1 MKSFLNYFLI
11 LILILLSLIIISCKT
26 REKNYITYYNK
37 VNEIDSIYRIAQKPK
52 LAIKKFRKLF
62 KEFQPKNQE
71 RIEEFENYIYLSDK
85 YQKNFGG
92 KKNLYKFITL
102 IAPYRN
108 AYQEHLPLF
117 KKYGID
123 SLEAANKT
131 DLWVRSREK
140 VLMDSITTL
149 FIRDQEG
156 RRLDINISARNDLKN
171 ANLMKWIFD
180 NYGYP
185 SLQKVGVFGND
196 DVFLPMSTFFSH
208 MSASQDYPYFEKKIK
223 RYLEMGDCTPREYST
238 MVDRYHLQVLKDKIL
253 YGSYIGVDGISDTI
267 QVNKNRKSVGLP
279 SLKHNNIITKD
290 FLKKLN
296 KN

>member
-1 MKSFLNYFLI
+1 MKSYFNYFLI
-11 LILILLSLIIISCKT
+11 LILLSFIIISCKT
-26 REKNYITYYNK
+26 RETNYITYYNK
-37 VNEIDSIYRIAQKPK
+37 VNEIDSIYRIAQRPK

-85 YQKNFGG
+85 YQENFGG

-123 SLEAANKT
+123 SLEAVNKT

-171 ANLMKWIFD
+171 AKLMKWIFD

-208 MSASQDYPYFEKKIK
+208 MSASQDYPYFEKKLK
-223 RYLEMGDCTPREYST
+223 RYLEMGDCSPREYST

-253 YGSYIGVDGISDTI
+253 YGSYIGIDGISDTI
-267 QVNKNRKSVGLP
+267 QVNKNRKSIGLP
-279 SLKHNNIITKD
+279 SLKHNKIITKD

>member
-1 MKSFLNYFLI
+1 MKSYFNYF
-11 LILILLSLIIISCKT
+11 LILILLSLIIISCNT
-26 REKNYITYYNK
+26 REKNYIIYYNK
-37 VNEIDSIYRIAQKPK
+37 VNEIDSIYRIAQRPK

-62 KEFQPKNQE
+62 KEFPPKNQE

-85 YQKNFGG
+85 YQENFGG

-131 DLWVRSREK
+131 DLWLRSREK

-171 ANLMKWIFD
+171 AKLMKWIFD

-208 MSASQDYPYFEKKIK
+208 MSASQDYPYFEKKLI

-238 MVDRYHLQVLKDKIL
+238 MVDRYHLQVLKDKML

-290 FLKKLN
+290 FLKRIN

>member
-1 MKSFLNYFLI
+1 MKSFFNYFLI
-11 LILILLSLIIISCKT
+11 LILIILSLIIISCKT

-62 KEFQPKNQE
+62 KDFQPKNQE

-85 YQKNFGG
+85 HHKNFGG

-131 DLWVRSREK
+131 DLWVKSREK

-156 RRLDINISARNDLKN
+156 KRLDVNISARNDLKN
-171 ANLMKWIFD
+171 AKLMKWIFD

-185 SLQKVGVFGND
+185 SLQKVGIFGND

-208 MSASQDYPYFEKKIK
+208 MSASQDYPYFEKKLK
-223 RYLEMGDCTPREYST
+223 RYLKMGDCTPREYST
-238 MVDRYHLQVLKDKIL
+238 MVDRYHLQVLKDKML
-253 YGSYIGVDGISDTI
+253 YGSYIGIDGISDTI

-290 FLKKLN
+290 FLKKIN

>member
-1 MKSFLNYFLI
+1 MKSYFNYF
-11 LILILLSLIIISCKT
+11 LILILLSLIIISCNT
-26 REKNYITYYNK
+26 REKNYIIYYNK
-37 VNEIDSIYRIAQKPK
+37 VNEIDSIYRIAQRPK

-62 KEFQPKNQE
+62 KEFPPKNQE

-85 YQKNFGG
+85 YQENFGG

-156 RRLDINISARNDLKN
+156 KRLDVNISARNDLKN
-171 ANLMKWIFD
+171 AKLMKWIFD

-185 SLQKVGVFGND
+185 SLQKVGIFGND

-208 MSASQDYPYFEKKIK
+208 MSASQDYPYFEKKLK
-223 RYLEMGDCTPREYST
+223 RYLKMGDCTPREYST
-238 MVDRYHLQVLKDKIL
+238 MVDRYHLQVLKDKML
-253 YGSYIGVDGISDTI
+253 YGSYIGIDGISDTI

-290 FLKKLN
+290 FLKKIN

>member
-1 MKSFLNYFLI
+1 MKSYFNYF
-11 LILILLSLIIISCKT
+11 LILILLSLIIISCNT
-26 REKNYITYYNK
+26 RKKNYIIYYNK
-37 VNEIDSIYRIAQKPK
+37 VNEIDSIYRIAQRPK

-62 KEFQPKNQE
+62 KEFPPKNQE

-85 YQKNFGG
+85 YQENFGG

-131 DLWVRSREK
+131 DLWLRSREK

-171 ANLMKWIFD
+171 AKLMKWIFD

-208 MSASQDYPYFEKKIK
+208 MSASQDYPYFEKKLK
-223 RYLEMGDCTPREYST
+223 RYLKMGDCTPREYST
-238 MVDRYHLQVLKDKIL
+238 MVDRYHLQVLKDKML
-253 YGSYIGVDGISDTI
+253 YGSYIGIDGISDTI

-290 FLKKLN
+290 FLKKIN

>member
-1 MKSFLNYFLI
+1 MKSYFNYFLI
-11 LILILLSLIIISCKT
+11 LILLSFIIISCKT
-26 REKNYITYYNK
+26 RETNYITYYNK

-62 KEFQPKNQE
+62 KEFPPKNQE

-85 YQKNFGG
+85 YQENFGG

-123 SLEAANKT
+123 SLEAVNKT

-156 RRLDINISARNDLKN
+156 KRLDVNISARNDLKN
-171 ANLMKWIFD
+171 AKLMKWIFD

-208 MSASQDYPYFEKKIK
+208 MSASQDYPYFEKKLK

-238 MVDRYHLQVLKDKIL
+238 MIDRYHLQVLKDKML

>member
-1 MKSFLNYFLI
+1 MKSYFNYF
-11 LILILLSLIIISCKT
+11 LILILLSLIIISCNT
-26 REKNYITYYNK
+26 REKNYIIYYNK
-37 VNEIDSIYRIAQKPK
+37 VNEIDSIYRIAQRPK

-62 KEFQPKNQE
+62 KEFPPKNQE

-85 YQKNFGG
+85 YQENFGG

-123 SLEAANKT
+123 SLEAAYKT

-156 RRLDINISARNDLKN
+156 KRLDVNISARNDLKN
-171 ANLMKWIFD
+171 AKLMKWIFD

-185 SLQKVGVFGND
+185 SLQKVGIFGND

-208 MSASQDYPYFEKKIK
+208 MSASQDYPYFEKKLK

-238 MVDRYHLQVLKDKIL
+238 MVDRYNLQVLKDKML
-253 YGSYIGVDGISDTI
+253 YGSYIGIDGISDTI

-290 FLKKLN
+290 FLKKIN

>member
-1 MKSFLNYFLI
+1 MKSYFNYFLI
-11 LILILLSLIIISCKT
+11 LILLSFIIISCKT
-26 REKNYITYYNK
+26 RETNYITYYNK
-37 VNEIDSIYRIAQKPK
+37 VNEIDSIYRIAQRPK

-85 YQKNFGG
+85 YQENFGG

-123 SLEAANKT
+123 SLEAVNKI

-171 ANLMKWIFD
+171 AKLMKWIFD

-208 MSASQDYPYFEKKIK
+208 MSASQDYPYFEKKLK

-238 MVDRYHLQVLKDKIL
+238 MVDRYHLQVLKDKML

>member
-1 MKSFLNYFLI
+1 MKSYFNYF
-11 LILILLSLIIISCKT
+11 LILILLSLIIISCNT
-26 REKNYITYYNK
+26 REKNYIIYYNK
-37 VNEIDSIYRIAQKPK
+37 VNEIDSIYRIAQRPK

-62 KEFQPKNQE
+62 KEFPPKNQE

-85 YQKNFGG
+85 YQENFGG

-123 SLEAANKT
+123 SLEAVNKI

-156 RRLDINISARNDLKN
+156 KRLDVNISARNDLKN
-171 ANLMKWIFD
+171 AKLMKWIFD

-208 MSASQDYPYFEKKIK
+208 MSASQDYPYFEKKLK

-238 MVDRYHLQVLKDKIL
+238 MVDRYHLQVLKDKML
-253 YGSYIGVDGISDTI
+253 YGSYIGVDGISDTV

>member
-1 MKSFLNYFLI
+1 MKSYFNYF
-11 LILILLSLIIISCKT
+11 LILILLSLIIISCNT
-26 REKNYITYYNK
+26 REKNYIIYYNK
-37 VNEIDSIYRIAQKPK
+37 VNEIDSIYRIAQRPK

-62 KEFQPKNQE
+62 KEFPPKNQE

-85 YQKNFGG
+85 YQENFGG

-131 DLWVRSREK
+131 DLWLRSREK

-156 RRLDINISARNDLKN
+156 KRLDINISARNDLKN
-171 ANLMKWIFD
+171 AKLMKWIFD

-208 MSASQDYPYFEKKIK
+208 MSASQDYPYFEKKLK
-223 RYLEMGDCTPREYST
+223 RYLEMGDCSPREYST
-238 MVDRYHLQVLKDKIL
+238 MVDRYHLQVLKYKML
-253 YGSYIGVDGISDTI
+253 YGSYIGVDGIFDTV
-267 QVNKNRKSVGLP
+267 QVNRNRKSIGLP

-290 FLKKLN
+290 FLKNLN

>member
-1 MKSFLNYFLI
+1 MKSYFNYFLI
-11 LILILLSLIIISCKT
+11 LILLSFIIISCKT
-26 REKNYITYYNK
+26 RETNYITYYNK

-85 YQKNFGG
+85 YQENFGG

-208 MSASQDYPYFEKKIK
+208 MSASQDYPYFEKKLK
-223 RYLEMGDCTPREYST
+223 RYLEMGDCSPREYST
-238 MVDRYHLQVLKDKIL
+238 MVDRYHLQVLKDKML

>member
-1 MKSFLNYFLI
+1 MKSYFNYF
-11 LILILLSLIIISCKT
+11 LILILLSLIIITCNT
-26 REKNYITYYNK
+26 REKNYIIYYNK
-37 VNEIDSIYRIAQKPK
+37 VNEIDSIYRIAQRPK
-52 LAIKKFRKLF
+52 LAIKKIRKLF
-62 KEFQPKNQE
+62 KEFPPKNQE

-85 YQKNFGG
+85 YQENFGG

-156 RRLDINISARNDLKN
+156 KRLDVNISARNDLKN
-171 ANLMKWIFD
+171 AKLMKWIFD

-208 MSASQDYPYFEKKIK
+208 MSASQDYPYFEKKLK

-238 MVDRYHLQVLKDKIL
+238 MVDRYHLQVLKDKML
-253 YGSYIGVDGISDTI
+253 YGSYIGVDGISDTV

>member
-1 MKSFLNYFLI
+1 MKSYFNYFLI
-11 LILILLSLIIISCKT
+11 LILLSFIIISCKT
-26 REKNYITYYNK
+26 RETNYITYYNK

-85 YQKNFGG
+85 YQENFGG

-208 MSASQDYPYFEKKIK
+208 MSASQDYPYFEKKLK

-238 MVDRYHLQVLKDKIL
+238 MVDRYHLQVLKDKML

>member
-1 MKSFLNYFLI
+1 MKSYFNYFLI
-11 LILILLSLIIISCKT
+11 LILLSFIIISCKT
-26 REKNYITYYNK
+26 RETNYITYYNK
-37 VNEIDSIYRIAQKPK
+37 VNEIDSIYRIAQRPK

-85 YQKNFGG
+85 YQENFGG

-171 ANLMKWIFD
+171 AKLMKWIFD

-196 DVFLPMSTFFSH
+196 DVFLPMSTFFNH
-208 MSASQDYPYFEKKIK
+208 MSASEDYPYFEKKLK

-238 MVDRYHLQVLKDKIL
+238 MVDRYHLQVLKDKML

>member
-1 MKSFLNYFLI
+1 MKSYFNYF
-11 LILILLSLIIISCKT
+11 LILILLSLIIISCNT
-26 REKNYITYYNK
+26 REKNYIIYYNK

-62 KEFQPKNQE
+62 KEFPPKNQE

-123 SLEAANKT
+123 SLEAVNKI

-171 ANLMKWIFD
+171 AKLMKWIFD

-208 MSASQDYPYFEKKIK
+208 MSASQDYPYFEKKLK

-238 MVDRYHLQVLKDKIL
+238 MVDRYHLQVLKDKML

>member
-1 MKSFLNYFLI
+1 MKSYFNYF
-11 LILILLSLIIISCKT
+11 LILILLSLIIISCNT
-26 REKNYITYYNK
+26 REKNYIIYYNK
-37 VNEIDSIYRIAQKPK
+37 VNEIDSIYRIAQRPK

-62 KEFQPKNQE
+62 KEFPPKNQE

-123 SLEAANKT
+123 SLEAVNKI

-156 RRLDINISARNDLKN
+156 KRLDVNISARNDLKN
-171 ANLMKWIFD
+171 AKLMKWIFD

-185 SLQKVGVFGND
+185 SLQKVGIFGND

-208 MSASQDYPYFEKKIK
+208 MSASQDYPYFEKKLK

-238 MVDRYHLQVLKDKIL
+238 MVDRYHLQVLKDKML
-253 YGSYIGVDGISDTI
+253 YGSYIGIDGISDTI

>member
-1 MKSFLNYFLI
+1 MKSYFNYFLI
-11 LILILLSLIIISCKT
+11 LILLSFIIISCKT
-26 REKNYITYYNK
+26 RETNYITYYNK
-37 VNEIDSIYRIAQKPK
+37 VNEIDSIYRIAQRPK

-123 SLEAANKT
+123 SLEAVNKT

-156 RRLDINISARNDLKN
+156 KRLDVNISARNDLKN
-171 ANLMKWIFD
+171 AKLMKWIFD

-208 MSASQDYPYFEKKIK
+208 MSASQDYPYFEKKLK

-238 MVDRYHLQVLKDKIL
+238 MVDRYHLQVLKDKML
-253 YGSYIGVDGISDTI
+253 YGSYIGVDGISDTV

>member
-1 MKSFLNYFLI
+1 MKSYFNYF
-11 LILILLSLIIISCKT
+11 LILILLSLIIISCNT
-26 REKNYITYYNK
+26 REKNYIIYYNK
-37 VNEIDSIYRIAQKPK
+37 VNEIDSIYRIAQRPK

-62 KEFQPKNQE
+62 KEFPPKNQE
-71 RIEEFENYIYLSDK
+71 RIEELENYIYLSDK
-85 YQKNFGG
+85 YQENFGG

-131 DLWVRSREK
+131 DLWLRSREK

-156 RRLDINISARNDLKN
+156 KRLDVNISARNDLKN
-171 ANLMKWIFD
+171 AKLMKWIFD

-185 SLQKVGVFGND
+185 SLQKVGVFGKD

-208 MSASQDYPYFEKKIK
+208 MSASQDYPYFEKKLK
-223 RYLEMGDCTPREYST
+223 RYLEMGECTPREYST
-238 MVDRYHLQVLKDKIL
+238 MVDRYHLQVLKDKML
-253 YGSYIGVDGISDTI
+253 YGSYIGVDGIFDTL
-267 QVNKNRKSVGLP
+267 QVNRNRKSIGLP
-279 SLKHNNIITKD
+279 SLKQNNIITKD

>member
-1 MKSFLNYFLI
+1 M
-11 LILILLSLIIISCKT
+11 
-26 REKNYITYYNK
+26 
-37 VNEIDSIYRIAQKPK
+37 
-52 LAIKKFRKLF
+52 
-62 KEFQPKNQE
+62 
-71 RIEEFENYIYLSDK
+71 SDK

-131 DLWVRSREK
+131 HLWLRSREK

-171 ANLMKWIFD
+171 AKLMKWIFD

-208 MSASQDYPYFEKKIK
+208 MSASQDYPYFEKKLK

-238 MVDRYHLQVLKDKIL
+238 MIDRYHLQVLKDKML
-253 YGSYIGVDGISDTI
+253 YGSYIGVDGISDTV

>member
-1 MKSFLNYFLI
+1 MKSYFYYFLI
-11 LILILLSLIIISCKT
+11 LIHLSLIIISCNT
-26 REKNYITYYNK
+26 WEKNYITYYNK
-37 VNEIDSIYRIAQKPK
+37 VNEIDSIYRIAQRPK

-62 KEFQPKNQE
+62 TEFQPKNQE
-71 RIEEFENYIYLSDK
+71 RIEEFKNYIYLSDK

-123 SLEAANKT
+123 SLEAVNKI

-156 RRLDINISARNDLKN
+156 KRLDVNISARNDLKN
-171 ANLMKWIFD
+171 AKLMKWIFD

-208 MSASQDYPYFEKKIK
+208 MSASQDYPYFEKKLK

-238 MVDRYHLQVLKDKIL
+238 MVDRYHLQVLKDKML
-253 YGSYIGVDGISDTI
+253 YGSYIGIDGISDTI

-290 FLKKLN
+290 FLKKIN

>member
-1 MKSFLNYFLI
+1 MKSYFNYFLI
-11 LILILLSLIIISCKT
+11 LILLSFIIISCKT
-26 REKNYITYYNK
+26 RETNNITYYNK
-37 VNEIDSIYRIAQKPK
+37 VNEIDSIYRIAQRPK

-171 ANLMKWIFD
+171 AKLMKWIFD

-208 MSASQDYPYFEKKIK
+208 MSASQDYPYFEKKLK

-238 MVDRYHLQVLKDKIL
+238 MVDRYHLQVLKDKML
-253 YGSYIGVDGISDTI
+253 YGSYIGVDGIFDTV
-267 QVNKNRKSVGLP
+267 QVNKNRKSIGLP

>member
-1 MKSFLNYFLI
+1 MKSYFNYFLI
-11 LILILLSLIIISCKT
+11 LILLSFIIISCKT
-26 REKNYITYYNK
+26 REKNYIIYYNK
-37 VNEIDSIYRIAQKPK
+37 VNEIDSIYRIAQRPK

-62 KEFQPKNQE
+62 KEFPPKNQE

-85 YQKNFGG
+85 YQENFGG

-149 FIRDQEG
+149 FVRDQEG
-156 RRLDINISARNDLKN
+156 RRLDVNISARNDFKN
-171 ANLMKWIFD
+171 AKLMKWIFD

-208 MSASQDYPYFEKKIK
+208 MSASQDYPYFEKKLK

-238 MVDRYHLQVLKDKIL
+238 MVDRYHLQVLKDKML

>member
-1 MKSFLNYFLI
+1 M
-11 LILILLSLIIISCKT
+11 
-26 REKNYITYYNK
+26 
-37 VNEIDSIYRIAQKPK
+37 
-52 LAIKKFRKLF
+52 
-62 KEFQPKNQE
+62 
-71 RIEEFENYIYLSDK
+71 SDK

-123 SLEAANKT
+123 SLEAVNKT

-156 RRLDINISARNDLKN
+156 KRLDVNISARNDLKN
-171 ANLMKWIFD
+171 SKLMKWIFD

-196 DVFLPMSTFFSH
+196 DVFLPMSTFFIH
-208 MSASQDYPYFEKKIK
+208 MSVSQDYLYFEKKLK

-238 MVDRYHLQVLKDKIL
+238 MVDRYHLQVLKDKML
-253 YGSYIGVDGISDTI
+253 YGSYIGVDGISDTV

>member
-1 MKSFLNYFLI
+1 MKSYFNYF
-11 LILILLSLIIISCKT
+11 LILILLSLIIISCNT
-26 REKNYITYYNK
+26 REKNYIIYYNK
-37 VNEIDSIYRIAQKPK
+37 VNEIDSIYRIAQRPK

-62 KEFQPKNQE
+62 KEFPPKNQE

-85 YQKNFGG
+85 YQENFGG

-131 DLWVRSREK
+131 DLCVKSREK
-140 VLMDSITTL
+140 VLLDSITTL
-149 FIRDQEG
+149 FVRDQEG

-171 ANLMKWIFD
+171 AKLMKWIFD

-208 MSASQDYPYFEKKIK
+208 MSASQDYPYFEKKLK

>member
-1 MKSFLNYFLI
+1 MKSYFNYFLI
-11 LILILLSLIIISCKT
+11 LILLSFIIISCKT
-26 REKNYITYYNK
+26 REKNYIIYYNK
-37 VNEIDSIYRIAQKPK
+37 VNEIDSIYRIAQRPK

-62 KEFQPKNQE
+62 KEFPPKNQE
-71 RIEEFENYIYLSDK
+71 KIEEFENYIYLSDK
-85 YQKNFGG
+85 YQENFGG

-149 FIRDQEG
+149 FVRDQEG
-156 RRLDINISARNDLKN
+156 RRLDVNISARNDFKN
-171 ANLMKWIFD
+171 AKLMKWIFD

-208 MSASQDYPYFEKKIK
+208 MSASQDYPYFEKKLK

-238 MVDRYHLQVLKDKIL
+238 MVDRYHLQVLKDKML

>member
-1 MKSFLNYFLI
+1 MKSYFNYFLI
-11 LILILLSLIIISCKT
+11 LIHLSLIIISCNT

-62 KEFQPKNQE
+62 KEFPPKNQE

-85 YQKNFGG
+85 YQENFGG

-171 ANLMKWIFD
+171 AKLMKWIFD

-208 MSASQDYPYFEKKIK
+208 MSASQDYPYFEKKLK

-238 MVDRYHLQVLKDKIL
+238 MVDRYHLQVLKDKML
-253 YGSYIGVDGISDTI
+253 YGSYIGVDGISDTV

>member
-1 MKSFLNYFLI
+1 MKSYFNYFLI
-11 LILILLSLIIISCKT
+11 LILLSFIIISCKT
-26 REKNYITYYNK
+26 RETNYITYYNK
-37 VNEIDSIYRIAQKPK
+37 VNEIDSIYRIAQRPK

-85 YQKNFGG
+85 YQENFGG

-123 SLEAANKT
+123 SLEAVNKT

-171 ANLMKWIFD
+171 AKLMKWIFD

-208 MSASQDYPYFEKKIK
+208 MSASQDYPYFEKKLK
-223 RYLEMGDCTPREYST
+223 RYLEMGDCSPREYST
-238 MVDRYHLQVLKDKIL
+238 MVDRYHLQVLKDKML

>member
-1 MKSFLNYFLI
+1 MKSYFNYF
-11 LILILLSLIIISCKT
+11 LILILLSLIIISCNT

-37 VNEIDSIYRIAQKPK
+37 VNEIDSIYRIAQRPK

-62 KEFQPKNQE
+62 KEFPPKNQE
-71 RIEEFENYIYLSDK
+71 RIEEFKNYIYLSDK

-123 SLEAANKT
+123 SLEAVNKI

-156 RRLDINISARNDLKN
+156 RRLDINISFRNDLKN

-185 SLQKVGVFGND
+185 SLQKVGIFGND

-208 MSASQDYPYFEKKIK
+208 MSASQDYPYFEKKLK
-223 RYLEMGDCTPREYST
+223 RYLKMGDCTPREYST
-238 MVDRYHLQVLKDKIL
+238 MVDRYHLQVLKDKML
-253 YGSYIGVDGISDTI
+253 YGSYIGIDGISDTI

-290 FLKKLN
+290 FLKKIN

>member
-1 MKSFLNYFLI
+1 VKSYFNYF
-11 LILILLSLIIISCKT
+11 LILILLSLIIISCNT
-26 REKNYITYYNK
+26 REKNYIIYYNK
-37 VNEIDSIYRIAQKPK
+37 VNEIDSIYRIAQRPK

-62 KEFQPKNQE
+62 KEFPPKNQE

-85 YQKNFGG
+85 YQENFGG

-131 DLWVRSREK
+131 DLWLRSREK

-156 RRLDINISARNDLKN
+156 KRLDVNISARNDLKN
-171 ANLMKWIFD
+171 AKLMKWIFD

-185 SLQKVGVFGND
+185 SLQKVGVFGKD

-208 MSASQDYPYFEKKIK
+208 MSASQDYPYFEKKLK
-223 RYLEMGDCTPREYST
+223 RYLEMGECTPREYST
-238 MVDRYHLQVLKDKIL
+238 MVDRYHLQVLKDKML
-253 YGSYIGVDGISDTI
+253 YGSYIGVDGIFDTL
-267 QVNKNRKSVGLP
+267 QVNRNRKSIGLP
-279 SLKHNNIITKD
+279 SLKQNNIITKD